1 MHLKPV
7 EHVKW
12 GTNMERKIRRLAYE
26 ELETYIQSIVKR
38 FQRQTKRKFKESN
51 KRLGIMRAR
60 EPTR

>member
-7 EHVKW
+7 EHVEW

-38 FQRQTKRKFKESN
+38 FQR
-51 KRLGIMRAR
+51 
-60 EPTR
+60 

>member
-1 MHLKPV
+1 
-7 EHVKW
+7 
-12 GTNMERKIRRLAYE
+12 MERKIRRLAYE
-26 ELETYIQSIVKR
+26 ALETYIQSIVKR